1 METGA
6 GFPKPAPFSLSLIGE
21 VYSFAFFGAYGDR
34 LFHLSVLF
42 VHGFNYV
49 GPRRK
54 PLYCKRSV
62 VARHGEEGVSDHAN
76 VRAHPGVYVALH
88 RDHDLLPVEAL
99 GQGRLSRRLR
109 LVPIGVH
116 LRLRVDVVVGGV
128 AGLELE
134 VLGRDRPGGGRL
146 IHAAVLVQADLYVGY
161 GPLLVGGE
169 SGFHP
174 DEGILQGTVVVD
186 YHFFAFLRRSFV
198 GTLARGVGRHVERRH
213 LGFLAGERHL
223 PGDGATVGFVGH
235 GQGTAGRGR
244 GGRLRFGG
252 LRRFIATA
260 SRQ

>member
-21 VYSFAFFGAYGDR
+21 VYSFAFLATYGDR

-42 VHGFNYV
+42 VYGFNYV

-62 VARHGEEGVSDHAN
+62 VARHGEEGVSDYSN
-76 VRAHPGVYVALH
+76 VRAHPGMHVALH
-88 RDHDLLPVEAL
+88 RDHYFLAGESL
-99 GQGRLSRRLR
+99 GQGRLPRRLR
-109 LVPIGVH
+109 LVPVGVD

-128 AGLELE
+128 AGCDLEILA
-134 VLGRDRPGGGRL
+134 RHQPDDARL

-186 YHFFAFLRRSFV
+186 YHFFALLRSSLV
-198 GTLARGVGRHVERRH
+198 GAFASRVGRH
-213 LGFLAGERHL
+213 
-223 PGDGATVGFVGH
+223 
-235 GQGTAGRGR
+235 
-244 GGRLRFGG
+244 
-252 LRRFIATA
+252 I
-260 SRQ
+260 